1 MTRKVNVI
9 TLNQNI
15 FIKMFSV
22 SCSAGKT
29 VIRRKV
35 ERNAKLVGG
44 KRQG

>member
-1 MTRKVNVI
+1 MNAYSKP
-9 TLNQNI
+9 
-15 FIKMFSV
+15 FEKMFCV

-35 ERNAKLVGG
+35 ERNAKPVEG

>member
-1 MTRKVNVI
+1 MKAYSKP
-9 TLNQNI
+9 
-15 FIKMFSV
+15 FEKKMFSV
-22 SCSAGKT
+22 SCSTGKT